1 MSGSEGIRRTAGTLA
16 ILAGTVAVLATAGMG
31 EARAQSCVE
40 PVLKAEQAHEI
51 PPGLLLAVSIVESAT
66 NGDPYPYAMNVRGRA
81 IYAPNPDDGAKRLV
95 DRRGRITAPAAVG
108 CLQLS
113 VQHHRVKFGSVREM
127 LDPQANAEYGA
138 GYLKRHF
145 EELGSWSAAVQRY
158 QGGSP
163 SARRTYQCKV
173 LDVLQ
178 QLDPVSAEHIADPRC
193 RAVTPATRVSERVQ
207 REFLDNAIGAVVDD
221 TADVAN

>member
-1 MSGSEGIRRTAGTLA
+1 MIGSRDVRRAAARVA
-16 ILAGTVAVLATAGMG
+16 ILAGTVAAIATVGSGGAK
-31 EARAQSCVE
+31 AQSCVE

-95 DRRGRITAPAAVG
+95 DRRGRLAAPAAVG

-127 LDPQANAEYGA
+127 LDPHANAEYGA
-138 GYLKRHF
+138 AYLKRHF
-145 EELGSWSAAVQRY
+145 EDLGSWSAAVQRY
-158 QGGSP
+158 HGGSAA
-163 SARRTYQCKV
+163 ARRTYQCKV
-173 LDVLQ
+173 LDVLR

-193 RAVTPATRVSERVQ
+193 RAVAPPTRVSERVQ
-207 REFLDNAIGAVVDD
+207 QEFLDNAVGTIASDAVD
-221 TADVAN
+221 